1 MDVIDADAAADAV
14 VVLVVGVIII
24 AFTIIVVN
32 LFILFYFMLLKFD
45 EIIFSFLFIAL
56 RIE

>member
-1 MDVIDADAAADAV
+1 MDVIDDAADADAV

-32 LFILFYFMLLKFD
+32 LFILCC
-45 EIIFSFLFIAL
+45 
-56 RIE
+56 

>member
-1 MDVIDADAAADAV
+1 MDVIDYADGDAVDAVDAV

-32 LFILFYFMLLKFD
+32 LFILCC
-45 EIIFSFLFIAL
+45 
-56 RIE
+56 